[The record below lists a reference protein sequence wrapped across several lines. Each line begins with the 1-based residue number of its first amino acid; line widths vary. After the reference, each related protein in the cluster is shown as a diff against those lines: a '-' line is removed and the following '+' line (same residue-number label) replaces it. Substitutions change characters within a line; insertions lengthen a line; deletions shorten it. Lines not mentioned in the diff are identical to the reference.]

1 MERLYDFEEE
11 CAEGLM
17 QQKEDESLKKTD
29 VRVKSVLDMMEDLR
43 GKMEDFER
51 WENINQECNHA
62 MDFRLQKMEDVA
74 QQTSSHLS
82 VIHRFMAAQDSG
94 GKGSNASGISD
105 IESENESKSERHLS
119 SNDLEPIASCESID
133 EHSSLASKYG
143 QVGAEDDFAV
153 PKDSNKHQNISTYI
167 VADSLPEDP
176 KKITDPIPISGL
188 QKDLISCN
196 KNNQSES
203 EHDGERVRFQIEEP
217 SSLEAE
223 KLFSLSDATLP
234 VPSSLNR
241 ETSNITHSK
250 QLPARADQKSK
261 RKISKAS
268 CGKSEFRAKQNYVD
282 ANYGSIEKLRHIS
295 NESKCSIEV
304 HGTPLTLPEEKQLQR
319 RLRRYTE
326 SSTGARTSED
336 EVNLLYN
343 HTVRRKASHMEHA
356 MLGKVLGK
364 QSRIGE
370 ENRPKKRLSQ
380 SKDSQEEDEKEK
392 PTFGRQYFRSQSEIS
407 PALPPGTN
415 MNFQKNSKNSHA
427 EEELTDSSDSATELV
442 KHRLAIFPI
451 SRKIHRKQRRDY
463 TSITDQLEEMICVTP
478 NPRSESKSPRPDI
491 PAIEIEAKCLLDAEE
506 TDYNLMETLIE
517 QRLRRDSTNLAASLE
532 ELVAKSIRDESST
545 STSSSST
552 TSCSPEESDSEYS
565 NSSKHNVDVAANE
578 NIGASPFQ
586 QNTKSR
592 KTLRKHSVTAQR
604 NITTLKPTTSNLVLS
619 KKKHKNKRNHVG
631 KKKIGSKISLASL
644 EIVEP
649 QPSNVTIHCNP
660 TGEPDKKKEEIDN
673 QSQLQQH
680 DVCKD
685 VEIEN
690 TDSVHS

>member
-1 MERLYDFEEE
+1 
-11 CAEGLM
+11 
-17 QQKEDESLKKTD
+17 
-29 VRVKSVLDMMEDLR
+29 
-43 GKMEDFER
+43 
-51 WENINQECNHA
+51 
-62 MDFRLQKMEDVA
+62 
-74 QQTSSHLS
+74 
-82 VIHRFMAAQDSG
+82 
-94 GKGSNASGISD
+94 
-105 IESENESKSERHLS
+105 
-119 SNDLEPIASCESID
+119 
-133 EHSSLASKYG
+133 
-143 QVGAEDDFAV
+143 
-153 PKDSNKHQNISTYI
+153 
-167 VADSLPEDP
+167 
-176 KKITDPIPISGL
+176 
-188 QKDLISCN
+188 
-196 KNNQSES
+196 
-203 EHDGERVRFQIEEP
+203 
-217 SSLEAE
+217 
-223 KLFSLSDATLP
+223 
-234 VPSSLNR
+234 
-241 ETSNITHSK
+241 
-250 QLPARADQKSK
+250 
-261 RKISKAS
+261 
-268 CGKSEFRAKQNYVD
+268 
-282 ANYGSIEKLRHIS
+282 
-295 NESKCSIEV
+295 
-304 HGTPLTLPEEKQLQR
+304 
-319 RLRRYTE
+319 
-326 SSTGARTSED
+326 
-336 EVNLLYN
+336 
-343 HTVRRKASHMEHA
+343 MEHA

-380 SKDSQEEDEKEK
+380 SKDSQEEEEKEK

-407 PALPPGTN
+407 PPLPPGTN

-532 ELVAKSIRDESST
+532 ELVAKSIKDESST

-552 TSCSPEESDSEYS
+552 TSCSPDESDSEYS

-578 NIGASPFQ
+578 NLVASPFQ
-586 QNTKSR
+586 QNTKSK

-619 KKKHKNKRNHVG
+619 KKRHKNKRKQVG

-649 QPSNVTIHCNP
+649 QPSNATIHCNP
-660 TGEPDKKKEEIDN
+660 TGEPDKKKEEIDDQN
-673 QSQLQQH
+673 QLQQH

>member
-62 MDFRLQKMEDVA
+62 MDFRLQKLEDVA

-105 IESENESKSERHLS
+105 IDSENESKSERQLS

-133 EHSSLASKYG
+133 EHSSFASKYG
-143 QVGAEDDFAV
+143 RVGAEDGFAV
-153 PKDSNKHQNISTYI
+153 PKRSNEHQNILKYS
-167 VADSLPEDP
+167 VAEPQPDEPM
-176 KKITDPIPISGL
+176 KNTNRIPISGL

-203 EHDGERVRFQIEEP
+203 EHDGEKVRFQIEEP
-217 SSLEAE
+217 SSLEEE
-223 KLFSLSDATLP
+223 KIFSLPDATLP
-234 VPSSLNR
+234 LPSSLNR
-241 ETSNITHSK
+241 ETTNIHSR
-250 QLPARADQKSK
+250 QLPARGDPKPK

-268 CGKSEFRAKQNYVD
+268 CGKSEFRAKQSNVD

-295 NESKCSIEV
+295 NDSKCSIEV
-304 HGTPLTLPEEKQLQR
+304 HGTPLTLPEEKKVQR

-343 HTVRRKASHMEHA
+343 HTVRRKASRVEHA

-380 SKDSQEEDEKEK
+380 SKDSQDEDEKEK
-392 PTFGRQYFRSQSEIS
+392 PTLGRQYFRSQSEIS
-407 PALPPGTN
+407 PALLPGTN
-415 MNFQKNSKNSHA
+415 VNFQKNSKNSHA
-427 EEELTDSSDSATELV
+427 EEELTESSDSATELV
-442 KHRLAIFPI
+442 KHRLAIVPI

-532 ELVAKSIRDESST
+532 ELVAKSIKDESST

-565 NSSKHNVDVAANE
+565 NSSKHNVDAAANE
-578 NIGASPFQ
+578 NLGTSPFP
-586 QNTKSR
+586 QNSKSR
-592 KTLRKHSVTAQR
+592 KKLRKHSVTTQKNMSTVKTYNIKRSSIKEKAQKQ
-604 NITTLKPTTSNLVLS
+604 T
-619 KKKHKNKRNHVG
+619 
-631 KKKIGSKISLASL
+631 
-644 EIVEP
+644 
-649 QPSNVTIHCNP
+649 
-660 TGEPDKKKEEIDN
+660 
-673 QSQLQQH
+673 
-680 DVCKD
+680 
-685 VEIEN
+685 
-690 TDSVHS
+690 